1 MQKKTINS
9 QFNNFKSY
17 LMYLRQC
24 RSLAENVFLF
34 ENLPEYVDVAYINKI
49 LVEKG
54 SIAWF
59 KDEVMGLLA
68 LPWVRQG
75 NLDVYGRPTTIRVY
89 GTNGYTKV
97 LNVGEYV
104 IMYDNYGKY
113 PLLLDITQYAQ
124 RLANCVRVQDIN
136 ISQQKTP
143 RLWKCK
149 QDNLLTLQHAI
160 NEVDSFEESIQTY
173 ENINLDE
180 VSCIL
185 NPAPFVA
192 DKVHQEK
199 RNLYNE
205 FLSLIG
211 VANLGIEKKERQIVD
226 EIETSQGGTIASR
239 FSRFT
244 PRKDAIDLINKYLL
258 VEGEKKL
265 EVEYYDG
272 LPTTLKTKEDFNE
285 DVNIEE
291 NNIEESGDNNDI

>member
-136 ISQQKTP
+136 VSQQKTP
-143 RLWKCK
+143 RYWKTS
-149 QDNLLTLQHAI
+149 QDK
-160 NEVDSFEESIQTY
+160 VESIKGLLNKIDSDENAVIGY
-173 ENINLDE
+173 EDIDIDNTQCVLE
-180 VSCIL
+180 
-185 NPAPFVA
+185 PAPYIT
-192 DKVHQEK
+192 DKLDDYK
-199 RNLYNE
+199 NNIFNE
-205 FLSLIG
+205 FLRLIG
-211 VANLGIEKKERQIVD
+211 VANLTVQKKERNIKD
-226 EIETSQGGTIASR
+226 EVLASQGGTIASR
-239 FSRFT
+239 FSRFE
-244 PRKDAIDLINKYLL
+244 PRKKAVDLIN
-258 VEGEKKL
+258 EKFDVDIQVKFF
-265 EVEYYDG
+265 DG
-272 LPTTLKTKEDFNE
+272 LPTSLDTFEDK
-285 DVNIEE
+285 VEE
-291 NNIEESGDNNDI
+291 NLEEYNQESEVE

>member
-97 LNVGEYV
+97 LNVGEYI

-143 RLWKCK
+143 RYWKTS
-149 QDNLLTLQHAI
+149 QDK
-160 NEVDSFEESIQTY
+160 VESIKGLLNKIDSD
-173 ENINLDE
+173 ENAVIGYDDINIEDTQCVLE
-180 VSCIL
+180 
-185 NPAPFVA
+185 PAPYVT
-192 DKVHQEK
+192 DKLDDYK
-199 RNLYNE
+199 NNIFNE
-205 FLSLIG
+205 FLRLIG
-211 VANLGIEKKERQIVD
+211 VANLTVQKKERNIKD
-226 EIETSQGGTIASR
+226 EVLASQGGTIASR
-239 FSRFT
+239 FSRFE
-244 PRKDAIDLINKYLL
+244 PRKKAVDLINKKFEADIQ
-258 VEGEKKL
+258 VKFF
-265 EVEYYDG
+265 DG
-272 LPTTLKTKEDFNE
+272 LPTSLDTFEDKVE
-285 DVNIEE
+285 DNLEE
-291 NNIEESGDNNDI
+291 KFEESEVE

>member
-89 GTNGYTKV
+89 GNNGYTKE
-97 LNVGEYV
+97 LKVGEYV

-113 PLLLDITQYAQ
+113 PLLLDIIQYAQ

-136 ISQQKTP
+136 VSQQKTP
-143 RLWKCK
+143 RYWKTS
-149 QDNLLTLQHAI
+149 QDK
-160 NEVDSFEESIQTY
+160 VESIKGLLNKIDSDENAVIGY
-173 ENINLDE
+173 EDIDIDNTQCVLE
-180 VSCIL
+180 
-185 NPAPFVA
+185 PAPYVT
-192 DKVHQEK
+192 DKLDDYK
-199 RNLYNE
+199 NNIFNE
-205 FLSLIG
+205 FLRLIG
-211 VANLGIEKKERQIVD
+211 VANLTVQKKERNIKD
-226 EIETSQGGTIASR
+226 EVLASQGGTIASR
-239 FSRFT
+239 FSRFE
-244 PRKDAIDLINKYLL
+244 PRKKAVDLIN
-258 VEGEKKL
+258 EKFDVDIQVKFF
-265 EVEYYDG
+265 DG
-272 LPTTLKTKEDFNE
+272 LPTSLDTFEDKVEE
-285 DVNIEE
+285 DLEYTT
-291 NNIEESGDNNDI
+291 ESEVE

>member
-136 ISQQKTP
+136 VSQQKTP
-143 RLWKCK
+143 RYWKTS
-149 QDNLLTLQHAI
+149 QDK
-160 NEVDSFEESIQTY
+160 VESIKGLLNKIDSDENAVIGY
-173 ENINLDE
+173 EDIDIDNTQCVLE
-180 VSCIL
+180 
-185 NPAPFVA
+185 PAPYVT
-192 DKVHQEK
+192 DKLDDYK
-199 RNLYNE
+199 NNIFNE
-205 FLSLIG
+205 FLRLIG
-211 VANLGIEKKERQIVD
+211 VANLTVQKKERNIKD
-226 EIETSQGGTIASR
+226 EVLASQGGTIASR
-239 FSRFT
+239 FSRFE
-244 PRKDAIDLINKYLL
+244 PRKKAVDLIN
-258 VEGEKKL
+258 EKFNVDIQVKFF
-265 EVEYYDG
+265 DG
-272 LPTTLKTKEDFNE
+272 LPTSLDTFEDKVE
-285 DVNIEE
+285 DNLEE
-291 NNIEESGDNNDI
+291 YNQEEYNQESEVE

>member
-143 RLWKCK
+143 RYWKTS
-149 QDNLLTLQHAI
+149 QDK
-160 NEVDSFEESIQTY
+160 VESIKGLLNKIDSDENAVIGY
-173 ENINLDE
+173 EDIDIDNTQCVLE
-180 VSCIL
+180 
-185 NPAPFVA
+185 PAPYVT
-192 DKVHQEK
+192 DKLDDYK
-199 RNLYNE
+199 NNIFNE
-205 FLSLIG
+205 FLRLIG
-211 VANLGIEKKERQIVD
+211 VANLTVQKKERNIKD
-226 EIETSQGGTIASR
+226 EVLASQGGTIASR
-239 FSRFT
+239 FSRFE
-244 PRKDAIDLINKYLL
+244 PRKKAVDLIN
-258 VEGEKKL
+258 EKFDVDIQVKFF
-265 EVEYYDG
+265 DG
-272 LPTTLKTKEDFNE
+272 LPTSLDTFEDK
-285 DVNIEE
+285 VEE
-291 NNIEESGDNNDI
+291 NLEENYQESEVE

>member
-136 ISQQKTP
+136 VSQQKTP
-143 RLWKCK
+143 RYWKTS
-149 QDNLLTLQHAI
+149 QDK
-160 NEVDSFEESIQTY
+160 VESIKGLLNKIDSDENAVIGY
-173 ENINLDE
+173 EDIDIDNTQCVLE
-180 VSCIL
+180 
-185 NPAPFVA
+185 PAPYVT
-192 DKVHQEK
+192 DKLDDYK
-199 RNLYNE
+199 NNIFNE
-205 FLSLIG
+205 FLRLIG
-211 VANLGIEKKERQIVD
+211 VANLTVQKKERNIKD
-226 EIETSQGGTIASR
+226 EVLASQGGTIASR
-239 FSRFT
+239 FSRFE
-244 PRKDAIDLINKYLL
+244 PRKKAVDLINKKFNSDIQ
-258 VEGEKKL
+258 VKFF
-265 EVEYYDG
+265 DG
-272 LPTTLKTKEDFNE
+272 LPTSLDTFEDK
-285 DVNIEE
+285 VEE
-291 NNIEESGDNNDI
+291 NLDEYNNQESEVE

>member
-9 QFNNFKSY
+9 QFNNFKAY

-34 ENLPEYVDVAYINKI
+34 ENLPEYVDVAYINKT

-75 NLDVYGRPTTIRVY
+75 DLDVYGRPTTIRVY
-89 GTNGYTKV
+89 GSNGYTKV
-97 LNVGEYV
+97 LEVGEYV

-143 RLWKCK
+143 RYWKTS
-149 QDNLLTLQHAI
+149 QDKVESVKGLLNKIDSDENAVIGYEDIDI
-160 NEVDSFEESIQTY
+160 NDTQ
-173 ENINLDE
+173 
-180 VSCIL
+180 CIL
-185 NPAPFVA
+185 EPAPYVT
-192 DKVHQEK
+192 DKLDDYK
-199 RNLYNE
+199 NNIFNE
-205 FLSLIG
+205 FLRLIG
-211 VANLGIEKKERQIVD
+211 VANLTVQKKERNIKD
-226 EIETSQGGTIASR
+226 EVLASQGGTVASR
-239 FSRFT
+239 FSRFE
-244 PRKDAIDLINKYLL
+244 PRKKAVDLINK
-258 VEGEKKL
+258 KF
-265 EVEYYDG
+265 EVDLQVKFFDG
-272 LPTTLKTKEDFNE
+272 LPTSLDTFEDAVE
-285 DVNIEE
+285 DNLEYTVESEVEE
-291 NNIEESGDNNDI
+291 

>member
-136 ISQQKTP
+136 VSQQKTP
-143 RLWKCK
+143 RYWKTS
-149 QDNLLTLQHAI
+149 QDK
-160 NEVDSFEESIQTY
+160 VESIKGLLNKIDSDENAVIGY
-173 ENINLDE
+173 EDIDIDNTQCVLE
-180 VSCIL
+180 
-185 NPAPFVA
+185 PAPYVT
-192 DKVHQEK
+192 DKLDDYK
-199 RNLYNE
+199 NNIFNE
-205 FLSLIG
+205 FLRLIG
-211 VANLGIEKKERQIVD
+211 VANLTVQKKERNIKD
-226 EIETSQGGTIASR
+226 EVLASQGGTIASR
-239 FSRFT
+239 FSRFE
-244 PRKDAIDLINKYLL
+244 PRKKAVDLIN
-258 VEGEKKL
+258 EKFDEDIQVKFF
-265 EVEYYDG
+265 DG
-272 LPTTLKTKEDFNE
+272 LPTSLDTFEDK
-285 DVNIEE
+285 VEE
-291 NNIEESGDNNDI
+291 NLEEYNQEEYNQESEVE

>member
-136 ISQQKTP
+136 VSQQKTP
-143 RLWKCK
+143 RYWKTS
-149 QDNLLTLQHAI
+149 QDN
-160 NEVDSFEESIQTY
+160 VESIKGLLNKIDSDENAVIGY
-173 ENINLDE
+173 EDIDIDNTQCVLE
-180 VSCIL
+180 
-185 NPAPFVA
+185 PAPYVT
-192 DKVHQEK
+192 DKLDDYK
-199 RNLYNE
+199 NNIFNE
-205 FLSLIG
+205 FLRLIG
-211 VANLGIEKKERQIVD
+211 VANLTVQKKERNIKD
-226 EIETSQGGTIASR
+226 EVLASQGGTIASR
-239 FSRFT
+239 FSRFE
-244 PRKDAIDLINKYLL
+244 PRKKAVDLIN
-258 VEGEKKL
+258 EKFDVDIQVKFF
-265 EVEYYDG
+265 DG
-272 LPTTLKTKEDFNE
+272 LPTSLDTFEDK
-285 DVNIEE
+285 VEE
-291 NNIEESGDNNDI
+291 NLEDQIYESEVE

>member
-136 ISQQKTP
+136 VSQQKTP
-143 RLWKCK
+143 RYWKTS
-149 QDNLLTLQHAI
+149 QDK
-160 NEVDSFEESIQTY
+160 VESIKGLLNKIDSDENAVIGY
-173 ENINLDE
+173 EDIDIDNTQCVLE
-180 VSCIL
+180 
-185 NPAPFVA
+185 PAPYVT
-192 DKVHQEK
+192 DKLDDYK
-199 RNLYNE
+199 NNIFNE
-205 FLSLIG
+205 FLRLIG
-211 VANLGIEKKERQIVD
+211 VANLTVQKKERNIKD
-226 EIETSQGGTIASR
+226 EVLASQGGTIASR
-239 FSRFT
+239 FSRFE
-244 PRKDAIDLINKYLL
+244 PRKKAVDLIN
-258 VEGEKKL
+258 EKFDVDIQVKFF
-265 EVEYYDG
+265 DG
-272 LPTTLKTKEDFNE
+272 LPTSLDTFEDKVE
-285 DVNIEE
+285 DNLEYTT
-291 NNIEESGDNNDI
+291 ESEVE

>member
-143 RLWKCK
+143 RYWKTS
-149 QDNLLTLQHAI
+149 QDK
-160 NEVDSFEESIQTY
+160 VESIKGLLNKIDSD
-173 ENINLDE
+173 ENAVIGYDDINIEDTQCVLE
-180 VSCIL
+180 
-185 NPAPFVA
+185 PAPYVT
-192 DKVHQEK
+192 DKLDDY
-199 RNLYNE
+199 RNNIFNE
-205 FLSLIG
+205 FLRLIG
-211 VANLGIEKKERQIVD
+211 VANLTVQKKERNIKD
-226 EIETSQGGTIASR
+226 EVLASQGGTIASR
-239 FSRFT
+239 FSRFE
-244 PRKDAIDLINKYLL
+244 PRKKAVDLINKKFNADIQ
-258 VEGEKKL
+258 VKFF
-265 EVEYYDG
+265 DG
-272 LPTTLKTKEDFNE
+272 LPTSLDTFEDK
-285 DVNIEE
+285 VEE
-291 NNIEESGDNNDI
+291 NLEEKFEESEVE

>member
-136 ISQQKTP
+136 VSQQKTP
-143 RLWKCK
+143 RYWKTS
-149 QDNLLTLQHAI
+149 QDK
-160 NEVDSFEESIQTY
+160 VESIKGLLNKIDSDENAVIGY
-173 ENINLDE
+173 EDIDIDNTQCVLE
-180 VSCIL
+180 
-185 NPAPFVA
+185 PAPYVT
-192 DKVHQEK
+192 DKLDDYK
-199 RNLYNE
+199 NNIFNE
-205 FLSLIG
+205 FLRLIG
-211 VANLGIEKKERQIVD
+211 VANLTVQKKERNIKD
-226 EIETSQGGTIASR
+226 EVLASQGGTIASR
-239 FSRFT
+239 FSRFE
-244 PRKDAIDLINKYLL
+244 PRKKAVDLINK
-258 VEGEKKL
+258 KF
-265 EVEYYDG
+265 EVDIQVKFFDG
-272 LPTTLKTKEDFNE
+272 LPTSLDTFEDKVE
-285 DVNIEE
+285 DNLEYD
-291 NNIEESGDNNDI
+291 NQESEVE

>member
-17 LMYLRQC
+17 SMYLRQC

-136 ISQQKTP
+136 VSQQKTP
-143 RLWKCK
+143 RYWKTS
-149 QDNLLTLQHAI
+149 QDK
-160 NEVDSFEESIQTY
+160 VESIKGLLNKIDSDENAVIGY
-173 ENINLDE
+173 EDIDIDNTQCVLE
-180 VSCIL
+180 
-185 NPAPFVA
+185 PAPYVT
-192 DKVHQEK
+192 DKLDDYK
-199 RNLYNE
+199 NNLFNE
-205 FLSLIG
+205 FLRLIG
-211 VANLGIEKKERQIVD
+211 VANLTVQKKERNIKD
-226 EIETSQGGTIASR
+226 EVLASQGGTIASR
-239 FSRFT
+239 FSRFE
-244 PRKDAIDLINKYLL
+244 PRKKAVDLIN
-258 VEGEKKL
+258 EKFDVDIQVKFF
-265 EVEYYDG
+265 DG
-272 LPTTLKTKEDFNE
+272 LPTSLDTFEDKVE
-285 DVNIEE
+285 DNLEE
-291 NNIEESGDNNDI
+291 YNQEEKIYESEVE

>member
-97 LNVGEYV
+97 LNIGEYV

-136 ISQQKTP
+136 VSQQKTP
-143 RLWKCK
+143 RYWKTS
-149 QDNLLTLQHAI
+149 QDK
-160 NEVDSFEESIQTY
+160 VESIKGLLNKIDSDENTVIGY
-173 ENINLDE
+173 EDIDIDNTQCVLE
-180 VSCIL
+180 
-185 NPAPFVA
+185 PAPYVT
-192 DKVHQEK
+192 DKLDDYK
-199 RNLYNE
+199 NNIFNE
-205 FLSLIG
+205 FLRLIG
-211 VANLGIEKKERQIVD
+211 VANLTVQKKERNIKD
-226 EIETSQGGTIASR
+226 EVLASQGGTIASR
-239 FSRFT
+239 FSRFE
-244 PRKDAIDLINKYLL
+244 PRKKAVDLINKKFESDIQ
-258 VEGEKKL
+258 VKFF
-265 EVEYYDG
+265 DG
-272 LPTTLKTKEDFNE
+272 LPTSLDTFEDK
-285 DVNIEE
+285 VEE
-291 NNIEESGDNNDI
+291 NLEDKIYESEVE

>member
-136 ISQQKTP
+136 VSQQKTP
-143 RLWKCK
+143 RYWKTS
-149 QDNLLTLQHAI
+149 QDK
-160 NEVDSFEESIQTY
+160 VESIKGLLNKIDSD
-173 ENINLDE
+173 ENAVIGYDDIDIDNTQCVLE
-180 VSCIL
+180 
-185 NPAPFVA
+185 PAPYVT
-192 DKVHQEK
+192 DKLDDYK
-199 RNLYNE
+199 NNIFNE
-205 FLSLIG
+205 FLRLIG
-211 VANLGIEKKERQIVD
+211 VANLTVQKKERNIKD
-226 EIETSQGGTIASR
+226 EVLASQGGTIASR
-239 FSRFT
+239 FSRFE
-244 PRKDAIDLINKYLL
+244 PRKKAVDLIN
-258 VEGEKKL
+258 EKFDVDIQVKFF
-265 EVEYYDG
+265 DG
-272 LPTTLKTKEDFNE
+272 LPTSLDTFEDKVE
-285 DVNIEE
+285 DNLEYD
-291 NNIEESGDNNDI
+291 NQESEVE

>member
-97 LNVGEYV
+97 LEVGEYV

-136 ISQQKTP
+136 VSQQKTP
-143 RLWKCK
+143 RYWKTS
-149 QDNLLTLQHAI
+149 QDK
-160 NEVDSFEESIQTY
+160 VESIKGLLNKIDSDENAVIGY
-173 ENINLDE
+173 EDIDIDNTQCVLE
-180 VSCIL
+180 
-185 NPAPFVA
+185 PAPYVT
-192 DKVHQEK
+192 DKLDDYK
-199 RNLYNE
+199 NNIFNE
-205 FLSLIG
+205 FLRLIG
-211 VANLGIEKKERQIVD
+211 VANLTVQKKERNIKD
-226 EIETSQGGTIASR
+226 EVLASQGGTIASR
-239 FSRFT
+239 FSRFE
-244 PRKDAIDLINKYLL
+244 PRKKAVDLIN
-258 VEGEKKL
+258 EKFDVDIQVKFF
-265 EVEYYDG
+265 DG
-272 LPTTLKTKEDFNE
+272 LPTSLDTFEDK
-285 DVNIEE
+285 VEE
-291 NNIEESGDNNDI
+291 NLEEYNQESEVE

>member
-136 ISQQKTP
+136 VSQQKTP
-143 RLWKCK
+143 RYWKTS
-149 QDNLLTLQHAI
+149 QDK
-160 NEVDSFEESIQTY
+160 VESIKGLLNKIDSDENAVIGY
-173 ENINLDE
+173 EDIDIDNTQCVLE
-180 VSCIL
+180 
-185 NPAPFVA
+185 PAPYVT
-192 DKVHQEK
+192 DKLDDYK
-199 RNLYNE
+199 NNIFNE
-205 FLSLIG
+205 FLRLIG
-211 VANLGIEKKERQIVD
+211 VANLTVQKKERNIKD
-226 EIETSQGGTIASR
+226 EVLASQGGTIASR
-239 FSRFT
+239 FSRFE
-244 PRKDAIDLINKYLL
+244 PRKKAVDLIN
-258 VEGEKKL
+258 EKFDVDIQVKFF
-265 EVEYYDG
+265 DG
-272 LPTTLKTKEDFNE
+272 LPTSLDTFEDKVE
-285 DVNIEE
+285 DNLEE
-291 NNIEESGDNNDI
+291 YNQEDYNQESEVE

>member
-143 RLWKCK
+143 RYWKTS
-149 QDNLLTLQHAI
+149 QDK
-160 NEVDSFEESIQTY
+160 VESIKGLLNKIDSD
-173 ENINLDE
+173 ENAVIGYDDINIEDTQCVLE
-180 VSCIL
+180 
-185 NPAPFVA
+185 PAPYVT
-192 DKVHQEK
+192 DKLDDYK
-199 RNLYNE
+199 NNIFNE
-205 FLSLIG
+205 FLRLIG
-211 VANLGIEKKERQIVD
+211 VANLTVQKKERNIKD
-226 EIETSQGGTIASR
+226 EVLASQGGTIASR
-239 FSRFT
+239 FSRFE
-244 PRKDAIDLINKYLL
+244 PRKKALDLIN
-258 VEGEKKL
+258 EKFDVDIQVKFF
-265 EVEYYDG
+265 DG
-272 LPTTLKTKEDFNE
+272 LPTSLDTFEDK
-285 DVNIEE
+285 VEE
-291 NNIEESGDNNDI
+291 NLEEYNKESEVE

>member
-97 LNVGEYV
+97 LNIGEYV

-143 RLWKCK
+143 RYWKTS
-149 QDNLLTLQHAI
+149 QDK
-160 NEVDSFEESIQTY
+160 VESIKGLLNKIDSDENAVIGY
-173 ENINLDE
+173 EDIDIDNTQCVLE
-180 VSCIL
+180 
-185 NPAPFVA
+185 PAPYVT
-192 DKVHQEK
+192 DKLDDYK
-199 RNLYNE
+199 NNIFNE
-205 FLSLIG
+205 FLRLIG
-211 VANLGIEKKERQIVD
+211 VANLTVQKKERNIKD
-226 EIETSQGGTIASR
+226 EVLASQGGTIASR
-239 FSRFT
+239 FSRFE
-244 PRKDAIDLINKYLL
+244 PRKKAVDLIN
-258 VEGEKKL
+258 EKFDVDIQVKFF
-265 EVEYYDG
+265 DG
-272 LPTTLKTKEDFNE
+272 LPTSLDTFEDK
-285 DVNIEE
+285 VEE
-291 NNIEESGDNNDI
+291 NLEENYQESEVE

>member
-136 ISQQKTP
+136 VSQQKTP
-143 RLWKCK
+143 RYWKTS
-149 QDNLLTLQHAI
+149 QDK
-160 NEVDSFEESIQTY
+160 VESIKGLLNKIDSDENAVIGY
-173 ENINLDE
+173 EDIDIDNTQCVLE
-180 VSCIL
+180 
-185 NPAPFVA
+185 PAPYIT
-192 DKVHQEK
+192 DKLDDYK
-199 RNLYNE
+199 NNIFNE
-205 FLSLIG
+205 FLRLIG
-211 VANLGIEKKERQIVD
+211 VANLTVQKKERNIKD
-226 EIETSQGGTIASR
+226 EVLASQGGTIASR
-239 FSRFT
+239 FSRFE
-244 PRKDAIDLINKYLL
+244 PRKKAVDLIN
-258 VEGEKKL
+258 EKFDVDIQVKFF
-265 EVEYYDG
+265 DG
-272 LPTTLKTKEDFNE
+272 LPTSLDTFEDKVE
-285 DVNIEE
+285 DNLEE
-291 NNIEESGDNNDI
+291 YNQEDYNQESEVE

>member
-97 LNVGEYV
+97 LEVGEYV

-136 ISQQKTP
+136 VSQQKTP
-143 RLWKCK
+143 RYWKTS
-149 QDNLLTLQHAI
+149 QDK
-160 NEVDSFEESIQTY
+160 VESIKGLLNKIDSDENAVIGY
-173 ENINLDE
+173 EDIDIDNTQCVLE
-180 VSCIL
+180 
-185 NPAPFVA
+185 PAPYVT
-192 DKVHQEK
+192 DKLDDYK
-199 RNLYNE
+199 NNIFNE
-205 FLSLIG
+205 FLRLIG
-211 VANLGIEKKERQIVD
+211 VANLTVQKKERNIKD
-226 EIETSQGGTIASR
+226 EVLASQGGTIASR
-239 FSRFT
+239 FSRFE
-244 PRKDAIDLINKYLL
+244 PRKKAVDLIN
-258 VEGEKKL
+258 EKFDVDIQVKFF
-265 EVEYYDG
+265 DG
-272 LPTTLKTKEDFNE
+272 LPTSLDTF
-285 DVNIEE
+285 
-291 NNIEESGDNNDI
+291 EESVEDNLEYTTESEVE

>member
-97 LNVGEYV
+97 LEVGEYV

-136 ISQQKTP
+136 VSQQKTP
-143 RLWKCK
+143 RYWKTS
-149 QDNLLTLQHAI
+149 QDK
-160 NEVDSFEESIQTY
+160 VESIKGLLNKIDSDENAVIGY
-173 ENINLDE
+173 EDIDIDNTQCVLE
-180 VSCIL
+180 
-185 NPAPFVA
+185 PAPYVT
-192 DKVHQEK
+192 DKLDDYK
-199 RNLYNE
+199 NNIFNE
-205 FLSLIG
+205 FLRLIG
-211 VANLGIEKKERQIVD
+211 VANLTVQKKERNIKD
-226 EIETSQGGTIASR
+226 EVLASQGGTIASR
-239 FSRFT
+239 FSRFE
-244 PRKDAIDLINKYLL
+244 PRKKAVDLIN
-258 VEGEKKL
+258 EKFDVDIQVKFF
-265 EVEYYDG
+265 DG
-272 LPTTLKTKEDFNE
+272 LPTSLDTFEDKVE
-285 DVNIEE
+285 DNLEYD
-291 NNIEESGDNNDI
+291 NQESEVE